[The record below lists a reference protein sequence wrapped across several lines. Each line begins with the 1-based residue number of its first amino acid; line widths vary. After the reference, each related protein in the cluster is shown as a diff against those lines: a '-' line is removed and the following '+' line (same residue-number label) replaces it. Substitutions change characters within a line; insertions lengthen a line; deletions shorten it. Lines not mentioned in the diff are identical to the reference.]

1 MFIPSTA
8 SNLSMVG
15 TWMEQ
20 RKTKRKRL
28 QLSQTS
34 EAGSI
39 CTSKFNVNWHFK
51 RPLILQQLLNF
62 ESVSSSCLFPNGT
75 AVPKSGTDG
84 NFSLPELILNQQI
97 PDPCC
102 APRVM
107 QQKKHL
113 TKTWNEIWELIQN
126 PARQTRREETGSC
139 ERVCVGVCVHVCVC
153 MAGKGGGVTVLSVLE
168 EEWQVTPWTTI
179 PSVVSDAQ
187 VGSNF

>member
-1 MFIPSTA
+1 
-8 SNLSMVG
+8 MVG

-51 RPLILQQLLNF
+51 RPLILQQLLSF

-75 AVPKSGTDG
+75 VVPKSGTDG

-102 APRVM
+102 APCVM

-113 TKTWNEIWELIQN
+113 TKTWNEIWEMIQN

-139 ERVCVGVCVHVCVC
+139 ERVCVCVGGCACACACVCV
-153 MAGKGGGVTVLSVLE
+153 AGKGGVMVLSVLE